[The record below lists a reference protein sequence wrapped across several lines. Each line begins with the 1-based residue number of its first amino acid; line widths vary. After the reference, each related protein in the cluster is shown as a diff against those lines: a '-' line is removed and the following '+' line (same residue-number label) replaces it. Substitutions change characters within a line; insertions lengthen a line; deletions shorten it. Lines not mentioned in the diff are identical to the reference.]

1 MWRWKLLEQ
10 KKKLILSYWFCCSW
24 SLKSYRK
31 IGNRNGF
38 SFYFRYYRKWR
49 RRQAVIWG
57 GCLQVWNYCLG
68 LGAYS
73 GAYKI
78 ITTYSRKYGKVIQ
91 IMLKLCLG
99 AQQKGTLILF
109 TVLIWDYD
117 VKLYLLRLVWEV
129 SIWISVILNVQKTKV
144 K

>member
-1 MWRWKLLEQ
+1 M
-10 KKKLILSYWFCCSW
+10 
-24 SLKSYRK
+24 
-31 IGNRNGF
+31 
-38 SFYFRYYRKWR
+38 
-49 RRQAVIWG
+49 
-57 GCLQVWNYCLG
+57 
-68 LGAYS
+68 
-73 GAYKI
+73 
-78 ITTYSRKYGKVIQ
+78 TTYSRKYGKVIQ

-109 TVLIWDYD
+109 WDYD